1 MNRPTRKPTKA
12 EQKVFDLLL
21 EGYTQQEIADAL
33 GIQLVT
39 VKKHVSK
46 LLEKYRYKSTI
57 QLVVS
62 YYKNQLNKGK

>member
-12 EQKVFDLLL
+12 EQKVLDLLL

-62 YYKNQLNKGK
+62 YYKNLLNKGK

>member
-1 MNRPTRKPTKA
+1 MNRPTRKLTKA

-21 EGYTQQEIADAL
+21 EGYTQQEIAEEL

-46 LLEKYRYKSTI
+46 LLEKYRYKSTV

>member
-21 EGYTQQEIADAL
+21 EGCAQQEIADAL

-46 LLEKYRYKSTI
+46 LLEKYRYKTSLE
-57 QLVVS
+57 LVVA
-62 YYKNQLNKGK
+62 YYKQQLKKGY

>member
-21 EGYTQQEIADAL
+21 EGYTQQEIAEEL

-46 LLEKYRYKSTI
+46 LLEKYRYKSTV

>member
-1 MNRPTRKPTKA
+1 MNRPTHKPTKA

-21 EGYTQQEIADAL
+21 EGCAQQEIADAL

>member
-1 MNRPTRKPTKA
+1 MNRPTHKPTKA